1 MALADKNLED
11 FAQGLAYGFTPSQAA
26 DQAFLGLS
34 PVEAAHL
41 STDPEV
47 VERVRELLTTSHFD
61 PANEHIKVARQL
73 EADRDF
79 AYRTGNP
86 AAAINATIQRAKVL
100 GVFIERTIQDNNVAV
115 SSPQQLTDEEWASK
129 FGVKEN
135 PNG

>member
-1 MALADKNLED
+1 MALADKQMED

-26 DQAFLGLS
+26 DNAFLSLT

-41 STDPEV
+41 STQEEV
-47 VERVRELLTTSHFD
+47 VGRIRELLATSHFD

-100 GVFIERTIQDNNVAV
+100 GVFVERTIQDNNVAV
-115 SSPQQLTDEEWASK
+115 SSPDRLTPDEWAEK
-129 FGVKEN
+129 FGKEA
-135 PNG
+135 G

>member
-1 MALADKNLED
+1 MALADQEKEE

-26 DQAFLGLS
+26 ENARMDLS
-34 PVEAAHL
+34 PIEAAHL
-41 STDPEV
+41 STDEEIV
-47 VERVRELLTTSHFD
+47 TRIRELLATSHFD

-115 SSPQQLTDEEWASK
+115 SSPEKLTPEEWAAK
-129 FGVKEN
+129 FGHKEAE
-135 PNG
+135 

>member
-1 MALADKNLED
+1 MALADKQMED

-26 DQAFLGLS
+26 DNAFLSLS

-41 STDPEV
+41 STLPEI
-47 VERVRELLTTSHFD
+47 VERIRELLITSHFD
-61 PANEHIKVARQL
+61 PVNEHIKVARQL

-115 SSPQQLTDEEWASK
+115 SSPEKLTPGEWAEK
-129 FGVKEN
+129 FGKEAD
-135 PNG
+135 